1 MVSDAMMP
9 KSPDIH
15 ARAADRFIAVLRRI
29 PHGGF
34 ESLIDRLLEASL
46 TTVEV
51 TMDSD
56 DAISSIRFAASRGAV
71 VGAGT
76 VRTVEQVRVAQ
87 EAGAVFLASPVL
99 DEEVVDEAL
108 SRGVRMLPGCLTP
121 TEVARA
127 VAVGCTEV
135 KIFPASSYGPAGIK
149 SLKGPFPDVGLVVT
163 GGIGLGDV
171 GAYLQAGAKQVG
183 VGIKGEISPA
193 DLRDVYRIC
202 ATQTE

>member
-1 MVSDAMMP
+1 MVSDAMMRE
-9 KSPDIH
+9 SSERH
-15 ARAADRFIAVLRRI
+15 AIAADRFIAVLRRI
-29 PHGGF
+29 PQGGF

-76 VRTVEQVRVAQ
+76 VRTVEQVRAAH

-99 DEEVVDEAL
+99 DEKVVDEAL
-108 SRGVRMLPGCLTP
+108 ACGVRILPGCLTP

-127 VAVGCTEV
+127 VTLGCTEV
-135 KIFPASSYGPAGIK
+135 KIFPACSYGPAGIR
-149 SLKGPFPDVGLVVT
+149 SLRGPFPDVGLVVT
-163 GGIGLGDV
+163 GGIELRDV
-171 GAYLQAGAKQVG
+171 GAYLRAGAKQVG
-183 VGIKGEISPA
+183 VGVKGEFSLA
-193 DLRDVYRIC
+193 DLRDVYTIC